1 MFDPFKQLKNNLQK
15 YLDKE
20 TTKQHII
27 KAVQQN
33 MVSLNIVEPLAVTI
47 SSTDN
52 GFAVEI
58 DRAS

>member
-15 YLDKE
+15 YINKE
-20 TTKQHII
+20 TTKQNII

-33 MVSLNIVEPLAVTI
+33 MKSLNIVEPLEVTI
-47 SSTDN
+47 SSTDR
-52 GFAVEI
+52 GLIIEI

>member
-15 YLDKE
+15 YINKE
-20 TTKQHII
+20 TTKQYLIEVI
-27 KAVQQN
+27 QQN
-33 MVSLNIVEPLAVTI
+33 VNRLNIAQPLEVTI

-52 GFAVEI
+52 GLIIEI